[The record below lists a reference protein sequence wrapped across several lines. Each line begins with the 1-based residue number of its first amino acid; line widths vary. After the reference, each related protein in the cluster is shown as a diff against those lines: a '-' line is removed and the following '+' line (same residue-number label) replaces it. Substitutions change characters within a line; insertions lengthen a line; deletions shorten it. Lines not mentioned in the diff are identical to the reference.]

1 MFKDKPQSYT
11 AYMILYYT
19 GLRIDEIMA
28 LTFAD
33 IDLENGYIS
42 VNKSIQRLNGNDVI
56 TPPKTPKSKRVVP
69 DRVHTGL

>member
-1 MFKDKPQSYT
+1 
-11 AYMILYYT
+11 
-19 GLRIDEIMA
+19 MA